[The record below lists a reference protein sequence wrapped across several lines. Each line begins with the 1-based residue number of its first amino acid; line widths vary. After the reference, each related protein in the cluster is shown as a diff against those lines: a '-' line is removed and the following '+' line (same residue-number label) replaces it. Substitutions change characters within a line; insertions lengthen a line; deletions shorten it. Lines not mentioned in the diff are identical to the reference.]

1 MLMTTTRES
10 QSHNAVTE
18 SCADMEKRNVQLKF
32 RVTPS
37 ELIHIREKMEQV
49 GIRSKGAYLRKMAM
63 DGYVIRMDLSDVKE
77 VIRLMRINSNNLNQY
92 VKKANETGSIYLEDI
107 KELKQKQEE
116 LWERLSDILDRLSM
130 IR

>member
-1 MLMTTTRES
+1 MKENRSLI
-10 QSHNAVTE
+10 AVTE

-37 ELIHIREKMEQV
+37 ELIHIREKMEQA

-77 VIRLMRINSNNLNQY
+77 VIHLMRISSNNLNQY
-92 VKKANETGSIYLEDI
+92 AKKANETGRIYLEDI
-107 KELKQKQEE
+107 KDLKQKQEE
-116 LWERLSDILDRLSM
+116 LWERLNDILDRLSM

>member
-1 MLMTTTRES
+1 MFMIVMSVNQKLI
-10 QSHNAVTE
+10 AATE

-37 ELIHIREKMEQV
+37 ELIHIREKMEQA
-49 GIRSKGAYLRKMAM
+49 GIHSKGAYLRKMAM

-92 VKKANETGSIYLEDI
+92 ARKANETGNIYVEDI
-107 KELKQKQEE
+107 KDLKKQQEE
-116 LWERLSDILDRLSM
+116 LWNRLGDILDRLSM

>member
-1 MLMTTTRES
+1 MKEN
-10 QSHNAVTE
+10 QSLIAVTE
-18 SCADMEKRNVQLKF
+18 SGADMEKRNVQLKF

-37 ELIHIREKMEQV
+37 ELIHIREKMEQA

-77 VIRLMRINSNNLNQY
+77 VIHLMRISSNNLNQY
-92 VKKANETGSIYLEDI
+92 AKKANETGSIYLEDI
-107 KELKQKQEE
+107 KDLKQKQEE
-116 LWERLSDILDRLSM
+116 LWERLNDILDRLSM